1 MATAPTKPTTPVKK
15 ESSSA
20 TGMFAVFAIPICLI
34 VGILIYWLILGD
46 PSHYAGGDPEKGLP
60 QDIFGT
66 VHRGGKIVPVI
77 MSFVLM
83 VIVFSIERAIVI
95 GKAAGTGNVD
105 SFVRKITS

>member
-20 TGMFAVFAIPICLI
+20 TGMFAVLAIPICLV
-34 VGILIYWLILGD
+34 VGIVIYLFILGN
-46 PSHYAGGDPEKGLP
+46 PSHYEGGNVETGHPT
-60 QDIFGT
+60 DIFGI
-66 VHRGGKIVPVI
+66 VHRGGPIVPVI

-95 GKAAGTGNVD
+95 SKAAGTGSMD
-105 SFVRKITS
+105 SFVRKI